1 MLIRLR
7 KSKKI
12 KIHPTEN
19 KHGFIRGA
27 NISALT
33 IAFMFSDPFNSDQWD
48 QAENFLISKLK
59 QQSDQIEFT
68 EGEMMQEVKDVYLL
82 LVVIT
87 FPFVL
92 TTLVIF
98 MSLSMQRQKKPS

>member
-1 MLIRLR
+1 
-7 KSKKI
+7 
-12 KIHPTEN
+12 
-19 KHGFIRGA
+19 
-27 NISALT
+27 
-33 IAFMFSDPFNSDQWD
+33 MFSDPFNSDQWD
-48 QAENFLISKLK
+48 QAENFVFLISQLK

-92 TTLVIF
+92 ATLVIF
-98 MSLSMQRQKKPS
+98 MSLRMQRQKKPS